1 MDKPKT
7 RLHIEADFS
16 EGADI
21 ALNRD
26 QVHFLVHV
34 LRLKT
39 GDHLSLFNADGG
51 EWLASIT
58 DHSRRRGVVHL
69 HRQMRGPESEPGP
82 WLAFAP
88 IKKTRTDFIVEKATE
103 LGVEKL
109 IPVFTR
115 FTASTRV
122 NVERLTSIAR
132 EAAEQCGRLTVPE
145 VAEPCDL
152 ADLLDNWPEGRR
164 LFIGD
169 ETGKGVPLSTVLAG
183 GPPEHGF
190 LIGPE
195 GGFSEDELVRV
206 KTQVYADAIDLGP
219 RVLRAETAAIAALAG
234 SQALTGIADRLSQN
248 QRI

>member
-7 RLHIEADFS
+7 RLHIEAQFS

-34 LRLKT
+34 LRLKS
-39 GDHLSLFNADGG
+39 GDQLSLFNADGG

-58 DHSRRRGVVHL
+58 EHSKRRGVVHL
-69 HRQMRGPESEPGP
+69 HKQTRLPEPEPGP

-88 IKKTRTDFIVEKATE
+88 IKKTRTDFVVEKATE
-103 LGVEKL
+103 LGVERL

-122 NVERLTSIAR
+122 NVDRLGAIAR
-132 EAAEQCGRLTVPE
+132 EAAEQCGRLSVPTIA
-145 VAEPCDL
+145 VPCDL
-152 ADLLDNWPEGRR
+152 DDLVAGWPAGRR

-169 ETGKGVPLSTVLAG
+169 ETGNGIPLTNVLSDE
-183 GPPEHGF
+183 PQEHGF

-195 GGFSEDELVRV
+195 GGFSEDELAGV
-206 KTQVYADAIDLGP
+206 KAQVYADAIDLGP

-234 SQALTGIADRLSQN
+234 SLLLRSKP
-248 QRI
+248 